1 MAFRE
6 DITDALKRELKAQG
20 LTYSQLARQLS
31 LSEAAIKRAF
41 SQSNFTLKRLDEI
54 CRVLNLDYEA
64 LIESSNAQ
72 TTKITLLSK
81 EQEQFLV
88 SDYRLL
94 LVAICVQN
102 GWTLEDITSY
112 YEMSEPECVRHLIA
126 LEREGLIRL
135 LRNNRI
141 RRLISQDFQ
150 WRRDGPIEQ
159 FFNEFAES
167 EFLKSGFAGKRD
179 LRAYV
184 MGLLTTDS
192 INLIHERLHALMREF
207 ESLQVKDIPVPAKQ
221 RRNTGLLVAFR
232 AWELSVFEQYKR
244 QKVNTHDSATQPKS
258 QNTKT

>member
-72 TTKITLLSK
+72 TTKITMLSK

-102 GWTLEDITSY
+102 GWTLEDITSRVQ
-112 YEMSEPECVRHLIA
+112 PFCTQIA
-126 LEREGLIRL
+126 T
-135 LRNNRI
+135 
-141 RRLISQDFQ
+141 S
-150 WRRDGPIEQ
+150 
-159 FFNEFAES
+159 
-167 EFLKSGFAGKRD
+167 KSR
-179 LRAYV
+179 
-184 MGLLTTDS
+184 
-192 INLIHERLHALMREF
+192 
-207 ESLQVKDIPVPAKQ
+207 
-221 RRNTGLLVAFR
+221 
-232 AWELSVFEQYKR
+232 
-244 QKVNTHDSATQPKS
+244 
-258 QNTKT
+258 